1 VESER
6 LHVFSVIVPRHP
18 ALASRS
24 RRGGLVE
31 TELRPRVSH
40 LVPVLAAVSTERISA
55 QQERLQS
62 SSSSPFS
69 RCSRVT
75 SQRLRTAVPAP
86 GSPGIRCGLPSETGR
101 PPPWSRRPSASTLD
115 AMDSVIE
122 LERVSRHYR
131 HEDEVIVA
139 LDRVSLDVASGSYV
153 AVMGATGSG
162 KSTLL
167 HCAAGLEHTTTGTV
181 RLVGT
186 DLRRLTEGART
197 RLRRDRVGF
206 VFQSYNLLSELTVE
220 QNVMLPRRLGARGG
234 RTVRDVLDAVGL
246 SGTERR
252 PVGELSGG
260 QRQRVAIARALGTAP
275 AVIFADE
282 PTGSLDPT
290 TGSQIL
296 SLLRRSVD
304 TQGVTVVMVTHDPL
318 AAAVSDRLILLR
330 AGQIVQDGPT
340 PDAASIATDLRAV
353 STPAS
358 LELVR

>member
-1 VESER
+1 
-6 LHVFSVIVPRHP
+6 
-18 ALASRS
+18 
-24 RRGGLVE
+24 
-31 TELRPRVSH
+31 
-40 LVPVLAAVSTERISA
+40 
-55 QQERLQS
+55 
-62 SSSSPFS
+62 
-69 RCSRVT
+69 
-75 SQRLRTAVPAP
+75 
-86 GSPGIRCGLPSETGR
+86 
-101 PPPWSRRPSASTLD
+101 
-115 AMDSVIE
+115 MDSVIE

-220 QNVMLPRRLGARGG
+220 QNVMLPRRLGARAG